1 MKFKSSISYSVFIIN
16 FIFLF
21 LSQKEEKEKE
31 RIERLIAKQQERL
44 EKIKEKVKKQ
54 GGLSAILNNKST
66 QKTKKG
72 GFDDNKVWP
81 VTAKQEKQF
90 KTKAEYSKYNKSSTF
105 TYNLFYQL
113 TNLWT

>member
-1 MKFKSSISYSVFIIN
+1 M
-16 FIFLF
+16 F

-54 GGLSAILNNKST
+54 GGLSAILNKKLT
-66 QKTKKG
+66 QKTKKRG
-72 GFDDNKVWP
+72 LNDNKVWP
-81 VTAKQEKQF
+81 VIAEQEKQF
-90 KTKAEYSKYNKSSTF
+90 KTKAEFSKYNKSLTF
-105 TYNLFYQL
+105 INNLFSQL